1 MNQFYGHTHR
11 DEFKVFYN
19 TVTGDG
25 SRPISSGFVTPS
37 VTPHTNVNLAYRIY
51 TADGD
56 YEGSTRVQYQ
66 EKSCKTTKVITN
78 KNCYLHVYCRECW
91 TMTPTLVISPVL
103 EMKLNLL
110 FFPFCTMPS
119 TVLLYF
125 LLIMK
130 LFSPVCDFI
139 LFLRE
144 DLGLESL
151 FPADYDGLVRRL
163 RDDDDLWQRY
173 YSYYVSASPTRGPPT
188 DQDRY
193 DILCEAVRTD
203 SEDDSKCQVNIFFSF
218 WENEMHATFP
228 FIGRRFWKGIK
239 TLPVFPLQAHPPRP
253 RPPNRRPSQPAVSRQ
268 PLLRRKK
275 TKKTTMTA
283 LRRYRVRST

>member
-103 EMKLNLL
+103 GMKLNLL

-119 TVLLYF
+119 TVFFYF
-125 LLIMK
+125 LLVIK
-130 LFSPVCDFI
+130 LFSPVCGYII

-151 FPADYDGLVRRL
+151 LPSDYDGLVRRL

-203 SEDDSKCQVNIFFSF
+203 SEDHSKCRVNIFFFLFGKAKCMQHFLSL
-218 WENEMHATFP
+218 AGDS
-228 FIGRRFWKGIK
+228 GRGSRLYRCSHFKL
-239 TLPVFPLQAHPPRP
+239 TLLVPVHPTDDRP
-253 RPPNRRPSQPAVSRQ
+253 NQQ
-268 PLLRRKK
+268 
-275 TKKTTMTA
+275 
-283 LRRYRVRST
+283 